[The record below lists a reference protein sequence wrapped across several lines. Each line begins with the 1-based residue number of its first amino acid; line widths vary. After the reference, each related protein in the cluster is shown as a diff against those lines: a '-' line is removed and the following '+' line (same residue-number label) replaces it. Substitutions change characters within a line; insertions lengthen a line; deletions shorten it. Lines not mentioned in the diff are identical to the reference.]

1 MPSAI
6 LAFGKIYDLWVD
18 RSRERIPIIEKYLG
32 IVEAQTVSADD
43 RRNEPQFYR
52 DVARENGLLLENC
65 LEWLLDKLKAVPYE
79 QAADIFAGVEFLQWI
94 IADVLWRY
102 GSNVSEKL
110 ERFTRD
116 FDRLDVPDERLRL
129 FRSIAEGT

>member
-32 IVEAQTVSADD
+32 MVEAQPVSADD

-52 DVARENGLLLENC
+52 DVARDKGLLLENC
-65 LEWLLDKLKAVPYE
+65 LEWLLDRLKTVPYE
-79 QAADIFAGVEFLQWI
+79 QAVDIFAGVEFLQWI

-110 ERFTRD
+110 ECFTRD

-129 FRSIAEGT
+129 FRSIAGGT